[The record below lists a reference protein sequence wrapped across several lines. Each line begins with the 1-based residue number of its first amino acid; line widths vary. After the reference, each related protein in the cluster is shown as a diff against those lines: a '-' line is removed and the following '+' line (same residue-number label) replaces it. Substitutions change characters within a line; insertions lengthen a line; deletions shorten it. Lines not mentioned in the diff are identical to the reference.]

1 MKQKIK
7 DRIVSYV
14 KSNYEILY
22 LTKFING
29 RTYCNARCHLNSVQE
44 AYDKGYKVLLIVCV
58 GNTEVFVHFINQD
71 SKGNYVDNTLGWF
84 GKELYDYYLVR
95 EVNKRE
101 YRTIWRLLN
110 NTKKS
115 LININ
120 SSWIERKLKI
130 IKEDDI

>member
-14 KSNYEILY
+14 KSNYEILD

-44 AYDKGYKVLLIVCV
+44 AYDKGYKVLLIICV
-58 GNTEVFVHFINQD
+58 GNNEVFVHFINQD

-95 EVNKRE
+95 EVNKSE

>member
-14 KSNYEILY
+14 KSNYEILD

-29 RTYCNARCHLNSVQE
+29 RTYCNASCHLNAVQE
-44 AYDKGYKVLLIVCV
+44 AYDKGYKVLLTICI
-58 GNTEVFVHFINQD
+58 GNNEVFVHFINQD
-71 SKGNYVDNTLGWF
+71 SKGNYIDNTLGWY
-84 GKELYDYYLVR
+84 GQELYDYYLVR
-95 EVNKRE
+95 EVNKSE
-101 YRTIWRLLN
+101 YRTIWNLLT

-115 LININ
+115 LINIS